1 MLKLDKKLQYLLA
14 CSYGP
19 DSMGLF
25 QMLLEEG
32 YSFSVAHVN
41 YHLRKEADE
50 ETKNLFDYCNK
61 NNITIFYKDFTE
73 KIEKNVEERCREIR
87 YQFFADIVLN
97 NPQYEAVLVAH
108 HQDDLL
114 ETYLLQK
121 QRKILPSYYGLKKE
135 TSIYGVKI
143 IRPLLSYKK
152 SDLLDFCKEN
162 HVPYG
167 LDSTNFLDIYS
178 RNKIRHEVVEKMD
191 DVARKNLLEEINS
204 KNKEI
209 EEQQILLSSLHDL
222 SNKEI
227 LSLSPILFR
236 LYLNKLAKE
245 VVEDFEVSQKASN
258 EIRRVLTS
266 DKPNIEVPISKDIY
280 FYKEY
285 QTCFFDYVN
294 RKFDFF
300 YILEE
305 PTVLDTPYFH
315 LDFTED
321 SKNRNVTINDYP
333 LVIRNAK
340 GEDVVSIN
348 NYKVKVRR
356 LFIDWK
362 MPSSLRKRWPIIL
375 NKDNEVLYIPRYQQD
390 FIPDDKC
397 NFYVTKRFSL
407 KK

>member
-1 MLKLDKKLQYLLA
+1 MLNLDKQKQYLLA

-19 DSMGLF
+19 DSMALF
-25 QMLLEEG
+25 QMLLNGG

-50 ETKNLFDYCNK
+50 ETKNLHEYCRQ
-61 NNITIFYKDFTE
+61 NNITIFIKDVTE

-87 YQFFADIVLN
+87 YQFFADIILE
-97 NPQYEAVLVAH
+97 NPKFNAVLVAH

-121 QRKILPSYYGLKKE
+121 QRKILPSYYGLKEE
-135 TSIYGVKI
+135 TAIYGVKI
-143 IRPLLSYKK
+143 IRPLLNFKK
-152 SDLLDFCKEN
+152 SDLLEFCKEN
-162 HVPYG
+162 QVPYG
-167 LDSTNFLDIYS
+167 LDSTNFLNIYS
-178 RNKIRHEVVEKMD
+178 RNKIRHEVVEKLTD
-191 DVARKNLLEEINS
+191 EDRSILLKEIDS
-204 KNKEI
+204 KNKEM

-222 SNKEI
+222 SNKQI
-227 LSLSPILFR
+227 LELSPILFR
-236 LYLNKLAKE
+236 FYLNKLAKE
-245 VVEDFEVSQKASN
+245 VQGDFEVSQKVSS
-258 EIRRVLTS
+258 EIRKVLES
-266 DKPNIEVPISKDIY
+266 DKPNVEVPVSKDLY

-285 QTCFFDYVN
+285 ETCFFDFVN
-294 RKFDFF
+294 HKADFM

-305 PTVLDTPYFH
+305 PSILDTPYFH
-315 LDFTED
+315 LDFTGD
-321 SKNRNVTINDYP
+321 TKNRNVSADDYP
-333 LVIRNAK
+333 LMIRNAK
-340 GEDVVSIN
+340 GEDIVSIN

-362 MPSSLRKRWPIIL
+362 MPLSLRKRWPVIF
-375 NKDNEVLYIPRYQQD
+375 NKDKEVIYIPRYQQD